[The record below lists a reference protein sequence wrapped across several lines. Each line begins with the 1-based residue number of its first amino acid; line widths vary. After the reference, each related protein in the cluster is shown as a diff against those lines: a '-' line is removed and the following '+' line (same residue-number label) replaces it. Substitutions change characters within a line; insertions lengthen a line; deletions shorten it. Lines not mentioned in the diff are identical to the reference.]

1 MSKRNYLVNTD
12 DLTLSEK
19 RSYRLNALAAGL
31 ERCVVKGIGDVEAD
45 IQGLSGINPADKS
58 GRVRLIAGYL
68 QDGSV
73 PASVD
78 QRELVTGPARSDF
91 VVATGLDEMVTA
103 ALAAVGTPYSCFQA
117 VGAPQLIINRLAVF
131 YGVSIETVPIPVSY
145 LLFRTGG
152 AVGNVTA
159 FFDLQTQD
167 TRLTYDTFFSEPVV
181 VDPQEI
187 FAAQVICKIATGA
200 AARVHLHN
208 FLFGPAGQTI
218 V

>member
-19 RSYRLNALAAGL
+19 RGYRLNALAAGL

-45 IQGLSGINPADKS
+45 IPNLSSLNPSDKA
-58 GRVRLIAGYL
+58 GRVRLIASYL
-68 QDGSV
+68 EPGAF
-73 PASVD
+73 PNSVD
-78 QRELVTGPARSDF
+78 QRELVTGPARTDF
-91 VVATGLDEMVTA
+91 VAATALDEMVTA
-103 ALAAVGTPYSCFQA
+103 ALAVVGTAYSCFQA
-117 VGAPQLIINRLAVF
+117 VAAPQLIINRLAVF

-145 LLFRTGG
+145 LMFRTGG

-167 TRLTYDTFFSEPVV
+167 TRLTYDAFFSEPVV

-187 FAAQVICKIATGA
+187 FAAQVLCKIPTGV

-208 FLFGPAGQTI
+208 FVFGPAGQT
-218 V
+218 VV